1 MGKRILFV
9 EDNHYHRLMVT
20 DFLESR
26 GYTLLCL
33 PDGDNFF
40 AAIAEFKP
48 SLILLDLKL
57 PKVDGYT
64 LLEQLMASEWQ
75 NIPVVV
81 ISAYAFE
88 HEQKRA
94 LDLGARDYLT
104 KPTKLDDICGAIE
117 AAMESGHGS

>member
-1 MGKRILFV
+1 MSKRILFV

-20 DFLESR
+20 DLLESR
-26 GYTLLCL
+26 GYTLRCL
-33 PDGDNFF
+33 PDGDDFF
-40 AAIAEFKP
+40 TAIAEFKP
-48 SLILLDLKL
+48 CLILLDLKL

-64 LLEQLMASEWQ
+64 LLEQLMDSQWQ
-75 NIPVVV
+75 SIPVVV

-94 LDLGARDYLT
+94 LDLGACSYLT

-117 AAMESGHGS
+117 AAMGSCN